1 MLQYDENIK
10 IWSYSMSVYYVF
22 QGETYVEERN
32 GGFVWSPKLNQ
43 KGIKT
48 KGFSTMTKIKRGD
61 FIIHH
66 CNGEIKAISITKND
80 CYESIK
86 PYKIGK
92 GNNWSNE
99 GYRVDTNYTE
109 FDKSVKLAD
118 HKDWLMKHYSED
130 SAFTKNGT
138 GKQQYMCTIVEN
150 HALYLLEQAMKLQ
163 SNEATIKVINDAL
176 ADIREDESGE
186 YYQAEKDEID
196 SLIESTGVT
205 SIKPTWSGIKQGQKL
220 TMSASANK
228 LRPRRDPKVAAN
240 ALARADY
247 KCEFN
252 VNDRIFLRKSGKGY
266 TEPHHLIPISKFRDF
281 DYKNC
286 SLDTMENIVSLCSH
300 CHNLL
305 HYGREV
311 DKTPVLNKLYK
322 DRKDALAKVGLDITF
337 DELKE
342 YYK

>member
-1 MLQYDENIK
+1 MLQYYETIK
-10 IWSYSMSVYYVF
+10 IWSYSMSVFYVY
-22 QGETYVEERN
+22 QGETFAEELKK
-32 GGFVWSPKLNQ
+32 GFVWSPKLNKDG
-43 KGIKT
+43 KGN
-48 KGFSTMTKIKRGD
+48 KGFSTMTKIKEGD

-66 CNGEIKAISITKND
+66 YDGKIKAISIAKND
-80 CYESIK
+80 CYDANK
-86 PYKIGK
+86 PSYKKARGK
-92 GNNWSNE
+92 EWSND
-99 GYRVDTNYTE
+99 GYRVDTDYTVL
-109 FDKSVKLAD
+109 DKPVKLAD
-118 HKDWLMKHYSED
+118 HKAWLIKNYSED

-138 GKQQYMCTIVEN
+138 GKQQYMSTITEQ
-150 HALYLLEQAMKLQ
+150 HALYLLEQAIKLQ
-163 SNEATIKVINDAL
+163 SNKKTIKILNDAL
-176 ADIREDESGE
+176 TDIREDESGE
-186 YYQAEKDEID
+186 YHQTEKDEID
-196 SLIESTGVT
+196 SLIENT
-205 SIKPTWSGIKQGQKL
+205 SVKPTWSGVKQAQKM
-220 TMSASANK
+220 TRSVSENK
-228 LRPRRDPKVAAN
+228 LRPKRDPKVAAD

-247 KCEFN
+247 KCEFD

-311 DKTPVLNKLYK
+311 DKTPVLNKLYE

>member
-1 MLQYDENIK
+1 
-10 IWSYSMSVYYVF
+10 
-22 QGETYVEERN
+22 
-32 GGFVWSPKLNQ
+32 
-43 KGIKT
+43 
-48 KGFSTMTKIKRGD
+48 
-61 FIIHH
+61 
-66 CNGEIKAISITKND
+66 
-80 CYESIK
+80 
-86 PYKIGK
+86 
-92 GNNWSNE
+92 
-99 GYRVDTNYTE
+99 
-109 FDKSVKLAD
+109 
-118 HKDWLMKHYSED
+118 
-130 SAFTKNGT
+130 
-138 GKQQYMCTIVEN
+138 
-150 HALYLLEQAMKLQ
+150 
-163 SNEATIKVINDAL
+163 
-176 ADIREDESGE
+176 
-186 YYQAEKDEID
+186 
-196 SLIESTGVT
+196 
-205 SIKPTWSGIKQGQKL
+205 
-220 TMSASANK
+220 MSASANK